1 MSEHDLDRVIPPDL
15 RAAIADGWEGVTLL
29 ADAPAEQP
37 VTVVCAAR
45 AGRLDRMGGCAFT
58 VADAAAGGAPGRLLV
73 LAIEE
78 EREDGER
85 SVEDGCPPMSVG
97 IDLAYPEAR
106 ALVERACAAGGMR
119 IAWVPAGGDA
129 AELPRCQ
136 AIELGASGCAELRA
150 AMARVAEWHTGAPV
164 PLGVSASA
172 WAEARR
178 SPPRLVEGSFAEG
191 RVALVVPA
199 RTLWGVES
207 QGGRVAF
214 ASSLIGA
221 HGPRRRPPARRRAA
235 ADPRRAAG
243 AARRR
248 PGAALRL
255 GRRGVRGPAG
265 GARARGARPAPPRRA
280 PGRPA
285 ADDRDER
292 RGRLGGPAGA
302 RPGEPRTAR
311 AQPRAAGHRWSPSGA
326 TRRVRRRPEGSPA
339 RARIARRFKEPQHV
353 GRGMLTSGSPL
364 AYRQVRR

>member
-78 EREDGER
+78 PPEGAER
-85 SVEDGCPPMSVG
+85 SAEDGCPAMSIG

-129 AELPRCQ
+129 AEAPRCQ
-136 AIELGASGCAELRA
+136 GIELGASGCAELRA

-164 PLGVSASA
+164 PLGVSSSA

-221 HGPRRRPPARRRAA
+221 TPRGGDRPPV
-235 ADPRRAAG
+235 G
-243 AARRR
+243 GLR
-248 PGAALRL
+248 PI
-255 GRRGVRGPAG
+255 RGGP
-265 GARARGARPAPPRRA
+265 PAPPDGDLELRFVWDGAAPVVRRVALGLEEPGQRRLAARLADQRQMIVMSVEDGSVGPRAHVRVSLGPLARSLVLRATLAAERRHEAGTEA
-280 PGRPA
+280 PGR
-285 ADDRDER
+285 
-292 RGRLGGPAGA
+292 
-302 RPGEPRTAR
+302 
-311 AQPRAAGHRWSPSGA
+311 
-326 TRRVRRRPEGSPA
+326 
-339 RARIARRFKEPQHV
+339 
-353 GRGMLTSGSPL
+353 
-364 AYRQVRR
+364 

>member
-45 AGRLDRMGGCAFT
+45 AGRLGRMGGCAFT

-78 EREDGER
+78 APEGAEAIP
-85 SVEDGCPPMSVG
+85 EDGCPAMSVG

-106 ALVERACAAGGMR
+106 ALVERACASGGMR

-129 AELPRCQ
+129 AEPPRCQ
-136 AIELGASGCAELRA
+136 AIELGASGCAALRA

-164 PLGVSASA
+164 PLGVSTAA
-172 WAEARR
+172 WAAARR
-178 SPPRLVEGSFAEG
+178 SPPRLIEGSFAEG

-221 HGPRRRPPARRRAA
+221 EGRAPAGPDGDLELRFVWDGAAPVVRRVSLGLGEPGQRRLAARLADQRQMIVMSVEDGSVGPQAHVRVSLGPLARSLVLRATLAAERRHEAGGEA
-235 ADPRRAAG
+235 GGRSVAAG
-243 AARRR
+243 RE
-248 PGAALRL
+248 L
-255 GRRGVRGPAG
+255 GRLDRMPLQRTTTHGARNAYLEFSGRIPRGP
-265 GARARGARPAPPRRA
+265 
-280 PGRPA
+280 
-285 ADDRDER
+285 
-292 RGRLGGPAGA
+292 
-302 RPGEPRTAR
+302 TM
-311 AQPRAAGHRWSPSGA
+311 
-326 TRRVRRRPEGSPA
+326 T
-339 RARIARRFKEPQHV
+339 
-353 GRGMLTSGSPL
+353 M
-364 AYRQVRR
+364 

>member
-45 AGRLDRMGGCAFT
+45 SVRLDRMGGCAFT

-78 EREDGER
+78 AAQDDDRHADGR
-85 SVEDGCPPMSVG
+85 PAMSVG

-106 ALVERACAAGGMR
+106 ALVERACAAGAMR
-119 IAWVPAGGDA
+119 IAWVPAGGDV
-129 AELPRCQ
+129 AEPPRCQ
-136 AIELGASGCAELRA
+136 SIELGAGGCAELRA

-199 RTLWGVES
+199 RILWGVES

-214 ASSLIGA
+214 ASPLIGA
-221 HGPRRRPPARRRAA
+221 ANRGDEGPARFR
-235 ADPRRAAG
+235 
-243 AARRR
+243 
-248 PGAALRL
+248 
-255 GRRGVRGPAG
+255 
-265 GARARGARPAPPRRA
+265 RPAPPDGDLELRFVWDGAAPVVRRVA
-280 PGRPA
+280 LGLEEPA
-285 ADDRDER
+285 QRRLAARLADQRQMIVMSVEDGSVGPRAHVRVSLGPLARSLVLRAAIAAER
-292 RGRLGGPAGA
+292 RHEAGA
-302 RPGEPRTAR
+302 E
-311 AQPRAAGHRWSPSGA
+311 AAGR
-326 TRRVRRRPEGSPA
+326 
-339 RARIARRFKEPQHV
+339 
-353 GRGMLTSGSPL
+353 
-364 AYRQVRR
+364 